1 MVGKDTDEGKGTDR
15 KTQIGE
21 RTRIEKTQV
30 EQDTGSE
37 RHKGRR
43 YRWRK
48 IQVRD
53 KYDGGMIR
61 KEKMGARSTLLP
73 QNLFFAF
80 WKLGVGP
87 PFAQLSLHLRV
98 L

>member
-15 KTQIGE
+15 KTQ
-21 RTRIEKTQV
+21 V
-30 EQDTGSE
+30 EEDTGRE
-37 RHKGRR
+37 RHRGRR

-53 KYDGGMIR
+53 KYDRGMMR
-61 KEKMGARSTLLP
+61 QEKNGARSTPLL

-87 PFAQLSLHLRV
+87 PFAQLSLHLRA
-98 L
+98 LSKLG